1 VSREIPG
8 MTASPRMLPAR
19 LLESGHVLARLV
31 RFGMVGVASGLVY
44 AAVTTVLV
52 SRLGAGPVHASLMGY
67 VLSVPVSFLGHR
79 GFSFR
84 SRGHLTTEAR
94 RFLFSQALN
103 LTVAALVMD
112 RVKALHISYL
122 WGIVATIVLIPIA
135 NFLLMHFWV
144 FGRGH
149 AGADPAV
156 P

>member
-1 VSREIPG
+1 MI
-8 MTASPRMLPAR
+8 ASPRMLPAR

-44 AAVTTVLV
+44 AGVTALLV
-52 SRLGAGPVHASLMGY
+52 SRLVAGPVHASLVGY

-84 SRGHLTTEAR
+84 SRGRLTVEAR
-94 RFLFSQALN
+94 RFLLGQALN
-103 LTVAALVMD
+103 LTVTALVMD
-112 RVKALHISYL
+112 RAKALHISYL
-122 WGIVATIVLIPIA
+122 WGIGATIVLIPIA

-149 AGADPAV
+149 AATDPATV
-156 P
+156 R